1 MPREYLPTLIIAVI
15 WTIIFVWFR
24 IFELPRI
31 RRERRE
37 PTEAPESHSK
47 SAE

>member
-31 RRERRE
+31 RRERKVR
-37 PTEAPESHSK
+37 PAIASGS
-47 SAE
+47 SIAD